1 MTRTLN
7 EDQKQK
13 LQEWLSIITE
23 RTELLLETK
32 AR

>member
-23 RTELLLETK
+23 RIELLLETK
-32 AR
+32 